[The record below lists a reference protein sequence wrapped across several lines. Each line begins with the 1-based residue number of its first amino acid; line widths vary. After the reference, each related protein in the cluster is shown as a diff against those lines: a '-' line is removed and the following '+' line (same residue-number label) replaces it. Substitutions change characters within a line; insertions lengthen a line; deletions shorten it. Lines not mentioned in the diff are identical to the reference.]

1 MITPAKLLRTALLT
15 VAVSAVCMIGAS
27 AASGVGTV
35 NTDALRLRSEANTTS
50 TILGTA
56 SLGDTVVILEDAGN
70 GWYKVDCNTVE
81 GYMSGEYLT
90 VTAQADVTIGYG
102 LVQTGGS
109 TLNVRSGPGTSYGK
123 VTSLN
128 DGAVVTIV
136 GIDNG
141 WYKIQTSGG
150 TTGSAANTF
159 DDVKETAGKVRDFI
173 KAIRN
178 KTGSPASHLVGED
191 LDANNLSA
199 KSIEFT
205 VNVQVGIILKYNTLD
220 NTYVFSEA
228 ALAASAGI
236 EVRLQHRFT
245 PVPIL
250 YVYAQFSAELGA
262 STGLAQE
269 RRAVLGDEIL
279 KNQEIKLTEGS
290 ETSSQYYFT
299 TDKKGF
305 QLPTTGGAG
314 TWMFTIGGIVLI
326 AAAGGVFFAL
336 RRKSGK

>member
-109 TLNVRSGPGTSYGK
+109 TLNVRSGPGTTYS
-123 VTSLN
+123 VVASLSN
-128 DGAVVTIV
+128 NAVVSIV

-141 WYKIQTSGG
+141 WYKITTSGG
-150 TTGSAANTF
+150 STGYVSSEYMVTCKDSAGCRGDGTTSVAVASTGSLGQQVVDYALSFLGTPYVYGGNGPYSFDCSGFTNYVYRHFGYILNRGASSQLSNGVAVSKSELQPGDLVFFRYNT
-159 DDVKETAGKVRDFI
+159 
-173 KAIRN
+173 
-178 KTGSPASHLVGED
+178 SYPASH
-191 LDANNLSA
+191 
-199 KSIEFT
+199 
-205 VNVQVGIILKYNTLD
+205 VGIYIGN
-220 NTYVFSEA
+220 
-228 ALAASAGI
+228 G
-236 EVRLQHRFT
+236 
-245 PVPIL
+245 
-250 YVYAQFSAELGA
+250 QFVHA
-262 STGLAQE
+262 STNQYMVQISQLTSGHYANVYLTA
-269 RRAVLGDEIL
+269 RRIL
-279 KNQEIKLTEGS
+279 
-290 ETSSQYYFT
+290 
-299 TDKKGF
+299 
-305 QLPTTGGAG
+305 
-314 TWMFTIGGIVLI
+314 
-326 AAAGGVFFAL
+326 
-336 RRKSGK
+336 